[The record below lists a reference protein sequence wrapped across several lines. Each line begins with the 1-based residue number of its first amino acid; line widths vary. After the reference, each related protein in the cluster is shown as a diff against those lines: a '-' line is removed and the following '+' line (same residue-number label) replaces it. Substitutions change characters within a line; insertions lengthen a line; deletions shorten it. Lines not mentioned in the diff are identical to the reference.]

1 MAQRR
6 CFFLYLKKRH
16 LKQPTARATYWGN
29 AAKDDVSRF
38 AKSNRIESNESRG
51 V

>member
-6 CFFLYLKKRH
+6 CCFWYFKKRIFN
-16 LKQPTARATYWGN
+16 QPTARATYWGN